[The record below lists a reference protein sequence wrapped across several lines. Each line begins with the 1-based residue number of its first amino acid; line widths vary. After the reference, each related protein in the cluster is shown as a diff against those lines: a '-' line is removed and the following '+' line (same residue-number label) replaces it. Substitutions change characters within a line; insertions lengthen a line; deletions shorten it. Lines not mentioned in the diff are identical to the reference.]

1 MLHMKEVLDD
11 ILRNPQLIHLHDQ
24 EENPETTP
32 IRNPEVLR
40 VSHQNFRYF
49 QSLSVTGPHQAVSQI
64 QELCWR
70 WLQPEIHTKEQIM
83 EQLVLEQFLNIL
95 PEKVQIWVR
104 SKQPKSSKEA
114 GDLVADLIQVCE
126 EEGFS
131 LQNFVLAEKRNT
143 NEHQKEDTEMSDS
156 KPFVTSQ
163 VSQELVTFEDV
174 AVHFSPEELPY
185 LSASQRNLY
194 RDVMLENY
202 RNLVSLGY
210 QFPKPDIISQLEEE
224 ESHAREEDGSTVTCQ
239 DWEEQSETKDLTP
252 EQSLPV
258 EKSSSGAGIEDLE
271 AGDSWYTHTGESSD
285 DPLESQQVKP
295 AEVLSPT
302 EMSDPKTLNQE
313 GSHEGDQLE
322 KSLELKP
329 SESLPGKDPQER
341 TTPEVCT
348 RSQLAHNLFFLQEN
362 KHYRCEFFDRNF
374 STRPGREKHQQ
385 IHTGKKPFVCKQCG
399 EAFYLMLHLTR
410 HQKTHSDGKS
420 LTQRAD
426 VYGRVRIQS
435 QDYHE
440 CFQCGKAFI
449 QAVHLFQH
457 LKAHEVAVALPLE
470 LPRNKMYLIR
480 YKRQHDYIGERAYQC
495 CDCGRRFRQSSHLI
509 QHYRI
514 HAQER
519 PYQCQLCGKCFSQ
532 PSYLTQH
539 YQLHS
544 QEKPLECRHC

>member
-1 MLHMKEVLDD
+1 
-11 ILRNPQLIHLHDQ
+11 
-24 EENPETTP
+24 
-32 IRNPEVLR
+32 
-40 VSHQNFRYF
+40 
-49 QSLSVTGPHQAVSQI
+49 
-64 QELCWR
+64 
-70 WLQPEIHTKEQIM
+70 
-83 EQLVLEQFLNIL
+83 
-95 PEKVQIWVR
+95 
-104 SKQPKSSKEA
+104 
-114 GDLVADLIQVCE
+114 
-126 EEGFS
+126 
-131 LQNFVLAEKRNT
+131 
-143 NEHQKEDTEMSDS
+143 
-156 KPFVTSQ
+156 
-163 VSQELVTFEDV
+163 
-174 AVHFSPEELPY
+174 
-185 LSASQRNLY
+185 
-194 RDVMLENY
+194 
-202 RNLVSLGY
+202 
-210 QFPKPDIISQLEEE
+210 
-224 ESHAREEDGSTVTCQ
+224 
-239 DWEEQSETKDLTP
+239 
-252 EQSLPV
+252 
-258 EKSSSGAGIEDLE
+258 
-271 AGDSWYTHTGESSD
+271 
-285 DPLESQQVKP
+285 
-295 AEVLSPT
+295 
-302 EMSDPKTLNQE
+302 MSDPKTLNQE

-322 KSLELKP
+322 KSLELNKP

-457 LKAHEVAVALPLE
+457 LKAHEVAMALPLE

-544 QEKPLECRHC
+544 QEKPLECRHCWKPSRQNISQHLRLSPGERPLKCSECKRVFHQPAHLVNNLKMCHGVVRTQQEVARG

>member
-1 MLHMKEVLDD
+1 
-11 ILRNPQLIHLHDQ
+11 
-24 EENPETTP
+24 
-32 IRNPEVLR
+32 
-40 VSHQNFRYF
+40 
-49 QSLSVTGPHQAVSQI
+49 
-64 QELCWR
+64 
-70 WLQPEIHTKEQIM
+70 
-83 EQLVLEQFLNIL
+83 
-95 PEKVQIWVR
+95 
-104 SKQPKSSKEA
+104 
-114 GDLVADLIQVCE
+114 
-126 EEGFS
+126 
-131 LQNFVLAEKRNT
+131 
-143 NEHQKEDTEMSDS
+143 
-156 KPFVTSQ
+156 
-163 VSQELVTFEDV
+163 
-174 AVHFSPEELPY
+174 
-185 LSASQRNLY
+185 
-194 RDVMLENY
+194 
-202 RNLVSLGY
+202 
-210 QFPKPDIISQLEEE
+210 
-224 ESHAREEDGSTVTCQ
+224 
-239 DWEEQSETKDLTP
+239 
-252 EQSLPV
+252 
-258 EKSSSGAGIEDLE
+258 
-271 AGDSWYTHTGESSD
+271 
-285 DPLESQQVKP
+285 
-295 AEVLSPT
+295 
-302 EMSDPKTLNQE
+302 MSDPKTLNQE

-322 KSLELKP
+322 KSLELNKP
-329 SESLPGKDPQER
+329 SESLPGKDPQEH

-457 LKAHEVAVALPLE
+457 LKAHEVAMALPLE

-544 QEKPLECRHC
+544 QEKPLECRHCWKPSRQNISQHLRLSPGERPLKCSECKRVFHQPAHLINNLKMCHGVVRTQQEVARG